1 MGRCGDP
8 TWEGNQ
14 VTERLPAIEEA
25 IEELKR
31 KPVVVDLWP
40 TLAVAYGAS
49 A

>member
-1 MGRCGDP
+1 MM
-8 TWEGNQ
+8 WVNA
-14 VTERLPAIEEA
+14 VTPHGKEINGYRT

-31 KPVVVDLWP
+31 KLVVDLWP